1 MKVCESHASLP
12 SLVQRFFADWL
23 IAQREAS
30 PHTVASYRDTFRLLL
45 AYASRQLARQP
56 TDLSVADIDADLVAG
71 FLAFVEDDRKNSIRT
86 RNVRRAAIRGF
97 FRFVAI
103 REPALLLHCQRVL
116 AIPAKRQTKRTVD
129 FLEREEAA
137 ALLAMP
143 DLSTSIGR
151 RDRNLLLVALQTGLR
166 VSELIGLNIGDV
178 VFGPSCQPH
187 VRCHGKGRKDRATP
201 LRGDSAKALAQWL
214 PERAGAP
221 HEPLFASNHKRRFS
235 RDGIERIVRKY
246 ARLASATC
254 PSLACKRVSP
264 HTLRHTAAMELLQ
277 SGVGCTV
284 IALWLGHESAETT
297 HVYLHADMQIKKQA
311 MERTRPVEVPEGV
324 YRPDD
329 ELLAFLN
336 SL

>member
-1 MKVCESHASLP
+1 MTVREIRACLP
-12 SLVQRFFADWL
+12 AHVQRFFADWL

-56 TDLSVADIDADLVAG
+56 TDLSVTDIDADLVAG
-71 FLAFVEDDRKNSIRT
+71 FLAFVEDGRNNGVRT

-116 AIPAKRQTKRTVD
+116 AIPAKRETKRTVD
-129 FLEREEAA
+129 FLERAEAA

-143 DLSTSIGR
+143 DLSTWIGR

-166 VSELIGLNIGDV
+166 VSELIGLNVGDV
-178 VFGPSCQPH
+178 ILGPSRQPH
-187 VRCHGKGRKDRATP
+187 VRCRGKGRKERATP
-201 LRGDSAKALAQWL
+201 LRGDSAKALAEWL
-214 PERAGAP
+214 PERAGAAR
-221 HEPLFASNHKRRFS
+221 EPLFASNRNGRFS

-246 ARLASATC
+246 TRLASAAC
-254 PSLACKRVSP
+254 PSLAGKRVSP
-264 HTLRHTAAMELLQ
+264 HTLRHTAAMELLR

-297 HVYLHADMQIKKQA
+297 QVYLHANMQIKKEA
-311 MERTRPVEVPEGV
+311 MERTRPVDVPKGV

-329 ELLAFLN
+329 KLLAFLN

>member
-1 MKVCESHASLP
+1 MTVREIRASLP
-12 SLVQRFFADWL
+12 AHLQRFFADWL

-45 AYASRQLARQP
+45 GYASRQLARQP
-56 TDLSVADIDADLVAG
+56 TDLSVTDIDADLVAG
-71 FLAFVEDDRKNSIRT
+71 FLAFVEDGRNNGVRT

-116 AIPAKRQTKRTVD
+116 AIPAKRETKRTVD
-129 FLEREEAA
+129 FLERAEAA

-143 DLSTSIGR
+143 DLSTWIGR

-166 VSELIGLNIGDV
+166 VSELIGLNVGDV
-178 VFGPSCQPH
+178 ILGPSRQPH
-187 VRCHGKGRKDRATP
+187 VRCRGKGRKERATP
-201 LRGDSAKALAQWL
+201 LRGDSAKALAEWL
-214 PERAGAP
+214 PERAGAAR
-221 HEPLFASNHKRRFS
+221 EPLFASNRNGRFS

-246 ARLASATC
+246 TRLASAAC
-254 PSLACKRVSP
+254 PSLAGKRVSP
-264 HTLRHTAAMELLQ
+264 HTLRHTAAMELLR

-297 HVYLHADMQIKKQA
+297 QVYLHADMQIKKEA
-311 MERTRPVEVPEGV
+311 MERTRPVDVPKGV

-329 ELLAFLN
+329 KLLAFLN

>member
-1 MKVCESHASLP
+1 MTVGEIRASLP
-12 SLVQRFFADWL
+12 AHLQRFFADWL

-56 TDLSVADIDADLVAG
+56 TDLSVTDIDADLVAG
-71 FLAFVEDDRKNSIRT
+71 FLAFVEDGRNNGVRT

-116 AIPAKRQTKRTVD
+116 AIPAKRETKRTVD
-129 FLEREEAA
+129 FLERAEAA

-143 DLSTSIGR
+143 DLSTWIGR

-166 VSELIGLNIGDV
+166 VSELIGLNVGDV
-178 VFGPSCQPH
+178 ILGPSRQPH
-187 VRCHGKGRKDRATP
+187 VRCRGKGRKERATP
-201 LRGDSAKALAQWL
+201 LRGDSAKALAEWL
-214 PERAGAP
+214 PERAGAAR
-221 HEPLFASNHKRRFS
+221 EPLFASNRNGRFS

-246 ARLASATC
+246 TRLASAAC
-254 PSLACKRVSP
+254 PSLAGKRVSP
-264 HTLRHTAAMELLQ
+264 HTLRHTAAMELLR

-297 HVYLHADMQIKKQA
+297 QVYLHADMQIKKEA
-311 MERTRPVEVPEGV
+311 MERTRPVDVPKGV

-329 ELLAFLN
+329 KLLAFLN

>member
-1 MKVCESHASLP
+1 MTVREIRACLP
-12 SLVQRFFADWL
+12 AHVQRFFADWL

-56 TDLSVADIDADLVAG
+56 TDLSVTDIDADLVAG
-71 FLAFVEDDRKNSIRT
+71 FLAFVEDGRNNGVRT

-116 AIPAKRQTKRTVD
+116 AIPAKRETKRTVD
-129 FLEREEAA
+129 FLERAEAV

-143 DLSTSIGR
+143 DLSTWIGR

-166 VSELIGLNIGDV
+166 VSELIGLNVGDV
-178 VFGPSCQPH
+178 VLGPSRQPH
-187 VRCHGKGRKDRATP
+187 VRCRGKGRKERATP
-201 LRGDSAKALAQWL
+201 LRGDSAKALAEWL
-214 PERAGAP
+214 PERAGAAR
-221 HEPLFASNHKRRFS
+221 EPLFASNRNGRFS

-246 ARLASATC
+246 TRLASAAC
-254 PSLACKRVSP
+254 PSLAGKRVSP
-264 HTLRHTAAMELLQ
+264 HTLRHTAAMELLRR
-277 SGVGCTV
+277 GVGCTV

-297 HVYLHADMQIKKQA
+297 QVYLHADMQIKKEA
-311 MERTRPVEVPEGV
+311 MERTRPVDVPKGV

-329 ELLAFLN
+329 KLLAFLN

>member
-1 MKVCESHASLP
+1 MTVREIRACLP
-12 SLVQRFFADWL
+12 AHVQRFFADWL

-56 TDLSVADIDADLVAG
+56 TDLSVTDIDADLVAG
-71 FLAFVEDDRKNSIRT
+71 FLAFVEDGRNNGVRT

-116 AIPAKRQTKRTVD
+116 AIPAKRETKRTVD
-129 FLEREEAA
+129 FLERAEAV

-143 DLSTSIGR
+143 DLSTWIGR

-166 VSELIGLNIGDV
+166 VSELIGLNVGDV
-178 VFGPSCQPH
+178 VLGPSRQPH
-187 VRCHGKGRKDRATP
+187 VRCRGKGRKERATP
-201 LRGDSAKALAQWL
+201 LRGDSAKALAEWL
-214 PERAGAP
+214 PERAGAAR
-221 HEPLFASNHKRRFS
+221 EPLFASNRNGRFS

-246 ARLASATC
+246 TRLASAAC
-254 PSLACKRVSP
+254 PSLAGKRVSP
-264 HTLRHTAAMELLQ
+264 HTLRHTAAMELLR

-297 HVYLHADMQIKKQA
+297 QVYLHADMQIKKEA
-311 MERTRPVEVPEGV
+311 MERTRPVDVPKGV

-329 ELLAFLN
+329 KLLAFLN

>member
-1 MKVCESHASLP
+1 MTVCEPHASLP

-23 IAQREAS
+23 IAQRDVS

-45 AYASRQLARQP
+45 AYASRQLTREP
-56 TDLSVADIDADLVAG
+56 TDLSVTDIDADLVAG
-71 FLAFVEDDRKNSIRT
+71 FLTFVEDERKNSIRT

-116 AIPAKRQTKRTVD
+116 AIPAKRQSRRTVD
-129 FLEREEAA
+129 FLDRKEVA

-166 VSELIGLNIGDV
+166 VSELIGVNVGDV
-178 VFGPSCQPH
+178 VLGPPCQPRI
-187 VRCHGKGRKDRATP
+187 RCRGKGRKERATP
-201 LRGDSAKALAQWL
+201 LRGDSAKALARWL

-221 HEPLFASNHKRRFS
+221 QEPLFASNRKRRFS

-246 ARLASATC
+246 TRLASATC
-254 PSLACKRVSP
+254 PSLAYKRVSP

-284 IALWLGHESAETT
+284 IALWLGHESVETT
-297 HVYLHADMQIKKQA
+297 QIYLHADMQIKRQA
-311 MERTRPVEVPEGV
+311 MDRTRPVDVPKGV

>member
-1 MKVCESHASLP
+1 MTVREIRASLP
-12 SLVQRFFADWL
+12 AHVQRFFADWL

-56 TDLSVADIDADLVAG
+56 TDLSVTDIDADLVAG
-71 FLAFVEDDRKNSIRT
+71 FLAFVEDGRNNGVRT

-116 AIPAKRQTKRTVD
+116 AIPAKRETKRTVD
-129 FLEREEAA
+129 FLERAEAA

-143 DLSTSIGR
+143 DLSTWIGR

-166 VSELIGLNIGDV
+166 VSELIGLNVGDV
-178 VFGPSCQPH
+178 ILGPSRQPH
-187 VRCHGKGRKDRATP
+187 VRCRGKGRKERATP
-201 LRGDSAKALAQWL
+201 LRGDSAKALAEWL
-214 PERAGAP
+214 PERAGAAR
-221 HEPLFASNHKRRFS
+221 EPLFASNRNGRFS

-246 ARLASATC
+246 TRLALAAC
-254 PSLACKRVSP
+254 PSLAGKRVSP
-264 HTLRHTAAMELLQ
+264 HTLRHTAAMELLR

-297 HVYLHADMQIKKQA
+297 QVYLHADMQIKKEA
-311 MERTRPVEVPEGV
+311 MERTRPVDVPKGV

-329 ELLAFLN
+329 KLLAFLN

>member
-1 MKVCESHASLP
+1 MTVRDIRACLP
-12 SLVQRFFADWL
+12 AHVQRFFADWL

-56 TDLSVADIDADLVAG
+56 TDLSVTDIDADLVAG
-71 FLAFVEDDRKNSIRT
+71 FLAFVEDGRNNGVRT
-86 RNVRRAAIRGF
+86 RNVRRAAIRGL

-116 AIPAKRQTKRTVD
+116 AIPAKRETKRTVD
-129 FLEREEAA
+129 FLERAEAA

-143 DLSTSIGR
+143 DLSTWIGR
-151 RDRNLLLVALQTGLR
+151 RDRNLLLVALQTVLR
-166 VSELIGLNIGDV
+166 VSELIGLNVGDV
-178 VFGPSCQPH
+178 VLGPSRQPH
-187 VRCHGKGRKDRATP
+187 VRCRGKGRKERATP
-201 LRGDSAKALAQWL
+201 LRGDSAKALAEWL
-214 PERAGAP
+214 PERAGAAR
-221 HEPLFASNHKRRFS
+221 EPLFASNRNGRFS

-246 ARLASATC
+246 TRLASAAC
-254 PSLACKRVSP
+254 PSLAGKRVSP
-264 HTLRHTAAMELLQ
+264 HTLRHTAAMELLR

-297 HVYLHADMQIKKQA
+297 QVYLHADMQIKKEA
-311 MERTRPVEVPEGV
+311 MERTRPVDVPKGV

-329 ELLAFLN
+329 KLLAFLN

>member
-1 MKVCESHASLP
+1 MTVRDIRASLP
-12 SLVQRFFADWL
+12 AHVQCFFADWL

-45 AYASRQLARQP
+45 AYASRQLERQP
-56 TDLSVADIDADLVAG
+56 TDLSVTDIDADLVAG
-71 FLAFVEDDRKNSIRT
+71 FLAFVEDGRNNGVRT

-103 REPALLLHCQRVL
+103 GEPALLLHCQRVL
-116 AIPAKRQTKRTVD
+116 AIPAKRETKRTVD
-129 FLEREEAA
+129 FLERAEAA

-143 DLSTSIGR
+143 DLSTWIGR

-166 VSELIGLNIGDV
+166 VSELIGLNVGDV
-178 VFGPSCQPH
+178 VLGPSRQPH
-187 VRCHGKGRKDRATP
+187 VRCRGKGRKERATP
-201 LRGDSAKALAQWL
+201 LRGDSAKALAEWL
-214 PERAGAP
+214 PERAGAAR
-221 HEPLFASNHKRRFS
+221 EPLFASNRNGRFS

-246 ARLASATC
+246 TRLASAAC
-254 PSLACKRVSP
+254 PSLAGKRVSP
-264 HTLRHTAAMELLQ
+264 HTLRHTAAMELLR

-297 HVYLHADMQIKKQA
+297 QVYLHADMQIKKVA
-311 MERTRPVEVPEGV
+311 MERTRPVDVPKGL

-329 ELLAFLN
+329 KLLAFLN

>member
-1 MKVCESHASLP
+1 MTVREIRASLP
-12 SLVQRFFADWL
+12 AHVQRFFADWL

-56 TDLSVADIDADLVAG
+56 TDLSVTDIDADLVAG
-71 FLAFVEDDRKNSIRT
+71 FLAFVEDGRNNGVRT

-116 AIPAKRQTKRTVD
+116 AIPAKRETKRTVD
-129 FLEREEAA
+129 FLERAEAA

-143 DLSTSIGR
+143 DLSTWIGR

-166 VSELIGLNIGDV
+166 VSELIGLNVGDV
-178 VFGPSCQPH
+178 ILGPSRQPH
-187 VRCHGKGRKDRATP
+187 VRCRGKGRKERATP
-201 LRGDSAKALAQWL
+201 LRGDSAKALAEWL
-214 PERAGAP
+214 PERAGAAR
-221 HEPLFASNHKRRFS
+221 EPLFASNRNGRFS

-246 ARLASATC
+246 TRLASAAC
-254 PSLACKRVSP
+254 PSLAGKRVSP
-264 HTLRHTAAMELLQ
+264 HTLRHTAAMELLR

-297 HVYLHADMQIKKQA
+297 QVYLHADMQIKKEA
-311 MERTRPVEVPEGV
+311 MERTRPVDVPKGV

-329 ELLAFLN
+329 KLLAFLN

>member
-1 MKVCESHASLP
+1 MTVREIRASLP
-12 SLVQRFFADWL
+12 AHVQRFFADWL

-45 AYASRQLARQP
+45 AYANRQLGRQP
-56 TDLSVADIDADLVAG
+56 TDLSVTDIDADLVAG
-71 FLAFVEDDRKNSIRT
+71 FLAFVEDGRNNGVRT

-116 AIPAKRQTKRTVD
+116 AIPAKRETKRTVD
-129 FLEREEAA
+129 FLDRAEAA

-143 DLSTSIGR
+143 DLSTWIGR

-166 VSELIGLNIGDV
+166 VSELIGLNVGDV
-178 VFGPSCQPH
+178 VLGPSRQPH
-187 VRCHGKGRKDRATP
+187 VRCRGKGRKDRETP
-201 LRGDSAKALAQWL
+201 LRGDSAKALAEWL
-214 PERAGAP
+214 PERAGAAR
-221 HEPLFASNHKRRFS
+221 EPLFASNRNERFS

-246 ARLASATC
+246 TRLASGAC
-254 PSLACKRVSP
+254 PSLAGKRVSP
-264 HTLRHTAAMELLQ
+264 HTLRHTAAMELLR

-297 HVYLHADMQIKKQA
+297 QVYLHADMQIKKQA
-311 MERTRPVEVPEGV
+311 MERTRPVDIPKGL

>member
-1 MKVCESHASLP
+1 MTVREIRACLP
-12 SLVQRFFADWL
+12 AHVQRFFADWL

-56 TDLSVADIDADLVAG
+56 TDLSVTDIDADLVAG
-71 FLAFVEDDRKNSIRT
+71 FLAFVEDGRNNGVRT

-116 AIPAKRQTKRTVD
+116 AIPAKRETKRTVD
-129 FLEREEAA
+129 FLERAEAA

-143 DLSTSIGR
+143 DLSTWIGR

-166 VSELIGLNIGDV
+166 VSELIGLNVGDV
-178 VFGPSCQPH
+178 VLGPSRQPH
-187 VRCHGKGRKDRATP
+187 VRCRGKGRKERATP
-201 LRGDSAKALAQWL
+201 LRGDSAKALAEWL
-214 PERAGAP
+214 PERAGAAR
-221 HEPLFASNHKRRFS
+221 EPLFASNRNGRFS

-246 ARLASATC
+246 TRLASAAC
-254 PSLACKRVSP
+254 PSLAGKRVSP
-264 HTLRHTAAMELLQ
+264 HTLRHTAAMELLR

-297 HVYLHADMQIKKQA
+297 QVYLHADMQIKKEA
-311 MERTRPVEVPEGV
+311 MERTRPVDVPKGV

-329 ELLAFLN
+329 KLLAFLN

>member
-1 MKVCESHASLP
+1 MTVRDIRACLP
-12 SLVQRFFADWL
+12 AHVQCFFADWL

-56 TDLSVADIDADLVAG
+56 TDLSVTDIDADLVAG
-71 FLAFVEDDRKNSIRT
+71 FLAFVEDGRNNGVRT

-116 AIPAKRQTKRTVD
+116 AIPAKRETKRTVD
-129 FLEREEAA
+129 FLERAEAA

-143 DLSTSIGR
+143 DLSTWIGR

-166 VSELIGLNIGDV
+166 VSELIGLNVGDV
-178 VFGPSCQPH
+178 VLGPSRQPH
-187 VRCHGKGRKDRATP
+187 VRCRGKGRKERATP
-201 LRGDSAKALAQWL
+201 LRGDSAKALAEWL
-214 PERAGAP
+214 PERAGAAR
-221 HEPLFASNHKRRFS
+221 EPLFASNRNGRFS

-246 ARLASATC
+246 TRLASAAC
-254 PSLACKRVSP
+254 PSLAGKRVSP
-264 HTLRHTAAMELLQ
+264 HTLRHTAAMELLR

-297 HVYLHADMQIKKQA
+297 QVYLHADMQIKKEA
-311 MERTRPVEVPEGV
+311 MERTRPVDVPKGV

-329 ELLAFLN
+329 KLLAFLN

>member
-1 MKVCESHASLP
+1 MTVREIRACLP
-12 SLVQRFFADWL
+12 AHVQRFFADWL

-56 TDLSVADIDADLVAG
+56 TDLSVTDIDADLVAG
-71 FLAFVEDDRKNSIRT
+71 FLAFVEDGRNNGVRT
-86 RNVRRAAIRGF
+86 RNVRRAAIRGL

-116 AIPAKRQTKRTVD
+116 AIPAKRETKRTVD
-129 FLEREEAA
+129 FLERAEAA

-143 DLSTSIGR
+143 DLSTWIGR

-166 VSELIGLNIGDV
+166 VSELIGLNVGDV
-178 VFGPSCQPH
+178 VLGPSRQPH
-187 VRCHGKGRKDRATP
+187 VRCRGKGRKERATP
-201 LRGDSAKALAQWL
+201 LRGDSAKALAEWL
-214 PERAGAP
+214 PERAGAAR
-221 HEPLFASNHKRRFS
+221 EPLFASNRNGRFS

-246 ARLASATC
+246 TRLASAAC
-254 PSLACKRVSP
+254 PSLAGKRVSP
-264 HTLRHTAAMELLQ
+264 HTLRHTAAMELLR

-297 HVYLHADMQIKKQA
+297 QVYLHADMQIKKEA
-311 MERTRPVEVPEGV
+311 MERTRPVDVPKGV

-329 ELLAFLN
+329 KLLAFLN

>member
-137 ALLAMP
+137 ALLVMP

-187 VRCHGKGRKDRATP
+187 VRCRGKGRKDRATP

-214 PERAGAP
+214 PGTG
-221 HEPLFASNHKRRFS
+221 RRPA
-235 RDGIERIVRKY
+235 RTIVREQPQ
-246 ARLASATC
+246 AALQPGWNRTDRAQVRPAGIGDLPIVGAQTGQSAHVT
-254 PSLACKRVSP
+254 SLYRV
-264 HTLRHTAAMELLQ
+264 H
-277 SGVGCTV
+277 GYVG
-284 IALWLGHESAETT
+284 
-297 HVYLHADMQIKKQA
+297 
-311 MERTRPVEVPEGV
+311 
-324 YRPDD
+324 
-329 ELLAFLN
+329 
-336 SL
+336 